1 MTLHKEVIRHA
12 MSVTDC
18 AEEAAELLSH
28 YQAVQQRVADRQSR
42 IDRIKKKAE
51 DDIRKLLSASFCKHE
66 VRKYHGDPSGGSDSH
81 EECLI
86 CGEMLYE
93 KPVRFT

>member
-12 MSVTDC
+12 LSVTSC
-18 AEEAAELLSH
+18 AEDAAELLNH
-28 YQAVQQRVADRQSR
+28 YQSMRNRVVDRDAR
-42 IDRIKKKAE
+42 IAKIRKKAE
-51 DDIRKLLSASFCKHE
+51 DDVRKLLSGSFCKHE
-66 VRKYHGDPSGGSDSH
+66 VRKYHRDPSGGSDSH